1 MSSLEGG
8 THVQFPGRL
17 GGGSDSL
24 GLLQGKEEGDG
35 ESSASSNLT
44 GLYSVA
50 MTCLSGTNIGESS
63 HDITSASHLPLH
75 YISIC
80 KYPSYFFCCSC
91 YVTLT

>member
-17 GGGSDSL
+17 GGDSL
-24 GLLQGKEEGDG
+24 GLLQGQGKEEGDG
-35 ESSASSNLT
+35 ESSSSSNLS

-63 HDITSASHLPLH
+63 HGITSASSSSLH
-75 YISIC
+75 
-80 KYPSYFFCCSC
+80 FD
-91 YVTLT
+91 L